1 MAGVA
6 VHMMAVQ
13 DQLMAEMNQ
22 IQVQTLICSGT
33 DDKLTAVS
41 GNRALLLSFLVK
53 SSSSSGQTVTS
64 VFIMTDHLFLRLRI
78 RPQSN
83 SEQQTETL
91 SGCLPCST

>member
-41 GNRALLLSFLVK
+41 GNRALLLSFFSK
-53 SSSSSGQTVTS
+53 E
-64 VFIMTDHLFLRLRI
+64 FIKFRSKCQFRFYHDR
-78 RPQSN
+78 
-83 SEQQTETL
+83 
-91 SGCLPCST
+91 